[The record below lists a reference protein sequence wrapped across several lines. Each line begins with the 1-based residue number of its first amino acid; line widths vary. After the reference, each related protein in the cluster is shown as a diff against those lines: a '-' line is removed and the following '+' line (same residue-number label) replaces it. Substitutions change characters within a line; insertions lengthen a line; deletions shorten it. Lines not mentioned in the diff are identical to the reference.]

1 MTKKQIIFSI
11 TAFFAALIITLI
23 AAFPLNA
30 VASKIIEDTTA
41 KNRIDLRYDKINV
54 TFFGAAASNI
64 QTGNLVIKNIELDY
78 NPVGLLFKKIT
89 FKANSPAFM
98 LTGRLKGSSL
108 NADIKASV
116 SGIAQITGI
125 TGSGTVNG
133 KIEYNIKDEKGIV
146 NLESPNKVSVNHP
159 LMSVSVDS
167 LNGQADINKN
177 KLTIKNLSAKGVN
190 SLNVTGYID
199 LNKQKIDT
207 SILNIN
213 GEASMGS
220 YPLKFALTGPARAP
234 KFSIK

>member
-78 NPVGLLFKKIT
+78 NPVGLLFKRIT
-89 FKANSPAFM
+89 FKADSPAFM

-207 SILNIN
+207 YIDDRYIN
-213 GEASMGS
+213 G
-220 YPLKFALTGPARAP
+220 
-234 KFSIK
+234 